1 MSSSGT
7 HSDTSTQTGSG
18 PLSQAK
24 GAEEGQ
30 PPGTADPALAGT
42 NLRKGALAPFRQS
55 QAPSS
60 LLRDAWRRLTRDK
73 LAIVGMVII
82 GLFVLA
88 AVLAPLLAPYDPT
101 VQKILL
107 RRQPPSRQHW
117 MGLDEVGR
125 DIFSRII
132 YGARVSL
139 QIGLLSVSMA
149 IVVGAILGAVAGF
162 VGGWVDNVIMRLMD
176 ILLAFPGLLL
186 AIAVVSIL
194 GPGLMNM
201 LYAIAFVSIPTYAR
215 IMRASVLSVKEQ
227 EFVLAARAVG
237 VPTARIL
244 WREIL
249 PNAITPV
256 LVAGTLGI
264 ATAILDAAGL
274 SFLGLG
280 ARPPTPEWGSMLG
293 EGRGSVFTA
302 PHIVLFPGLAIMLNV
317 LGFNL
322 LGDGL
327 RDALDPRLRM

>member
-1 MSSSGT
+1 MY
-7 HSDTSTQTGSG
+7 
-18 PLSQAK
+18 
-24 GAEEGQ
+24 Q
-30 PPGTADPALAGT
+30 PPGSTMSQPAALAEQTMSEPGVQT
-42 NLRKGALAPFRQS
+42 AEPAPGRAAARLMLQRQS
-55 QAPSS
+55 KAPNS
-60 LLRDAWRRLTRDK
+60 LWMDAWRRLMRDK
-73 LAIVGMVII
+73 LAIAGMLII
-82 GLFVLA
+82 ALFVIA
-88 AVLAPLLAPYDPT
+88 AVFAPLLAPYDPIAQT
-101 VQKILL
+101 LL
-107 RRQPPSRQHW
+107 QRRQPPSRQHW

-125 DIFSRII
+125 DILSRII
-132 YGARVSL
+132 FGARASL
-139 QIGLLSVSMA
+139 QVGLLSVSMA
-149 IVVGAILGAVAGF
+149 ILVGSILGAVAGF
-162 VGGWVDNVIMRLMD
+162 VGGWADNLIMRLMD

-201 LYAIAFVSIPTYAR
+201 LYAIAFVSIPVYAR
-215 IMRASVLSVKEQ
+215 IMRASVLSVREQ
-227 EFVLAARAVG
+227 DFVLAARAVG
-237 VPTARIL
+237 VSTMRIL

-256 LVAGTLGI
+256 LVSGTLGI

-280 ARPPTPEWGSMLG
+280 AQPPMPEWGSMLG